1 MRFRKLFSVCAGGR
15 AAVTP
20 RADAARIDVDEIRVR
35 IKADAAPTER
45 NRSTEQRQ
53 GVNSWDADVNRV
65 SLHVLAV
72 LGHSR
77 RAGTKEF
84 VARGIA
90 VPADDVDLRIWMAH
104 SGREIGKNVENMRII
119 LLYLV
124 GTMVA

>member
-1 MRFRKLFSVCAGGR
+1 MGGG

-20 RADAARIDVDEIRVR
+20 RADAARIDMNEGRARV
-35 IKADAAPTER
+35 IADAAPTER
-45 NRSTEQRQ
+45 NRSIVQRQ

-84 VARGIA
+84 IAPGIA
-90 VPADDVDLRIWMAH
+90 IPTNDVDLRIRTTH
-104 SGREIGKNVENMRII
+104 SGSEIGKNVENMRII
-119 LLYLV
+119 VLYLA